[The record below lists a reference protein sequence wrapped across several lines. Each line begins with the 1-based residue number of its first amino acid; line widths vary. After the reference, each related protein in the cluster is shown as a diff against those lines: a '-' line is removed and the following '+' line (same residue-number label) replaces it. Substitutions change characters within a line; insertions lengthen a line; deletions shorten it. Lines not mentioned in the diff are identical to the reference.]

1 MIAKIKLHPR
11 EISLIF
17 WLSFLTAFPLLKK
30 AILPF
35 FIRQNIP
42 CFFRSHFGVYC
53 WSCGLTRMCDRLV
66 HFKLWEAFLYNPYFF
81 LLLIAILA
89 YMTAFTI
96 AAFRGK
102 PLPKLRL
109 WYLIAAII
117 LLFLFI
123 IIRNTPL
130 YQSVFYL

>member
-1 MIAKIKLHPR
+1 MIAKIKSHPR

-17 WLSFLTAFPLLKK
+17 WVSFLIAFLILRI

-35 FIRQNIP
+35 LIRQNIP
-42 CFFRSHFGVYC
+42 CFFHSHFGFYC
-53 WSCGLTRMCDRLV
+53 WSCGLTRMCDHLV

-81 LLLIAILA
+81 LLLIAVLI
-89 YMTAFTI
+89 YMTVFTI
-96 AAFRGK
+96 SAFRKK

-109 WYLIAAII
+109 YYLIAAVI
-117 LLFLFI
+117 LLFLFT

-130 YQSVFYL
+130 YPAVFYL

>member
-1 MIAKIKLHPR
+1 MIAKIKEHPKAVS
-11 EISLIF
+11 IIF
-17 WLSFLTAFPLLKK
+17 WASFLSAFLILRI

-35 FIRQNIP
+35 LMRQNIP
-42 CFFRSHFGVYC
+42 CFFRSHFGFYC
-53 WSCGLTRMCDRLV
+53 WSCGLTRMCDHLV

-81 LLLIAILA
+81 LLLIVILA
-89 YMTAFTI
+89 YMTVFTI

-109 WYLIAAII
+109 YYLIAAII
-117 LLFLFI
+117 LLFLFT

-130 YQSVFYL
+130 YPAIFYL